1 MEVTT
6 AAESRRRVKS
16 PHHFPH
22 TQPLRLPQP
31 VRLQRDVRYDLE
43 VVFYPSDV
51 TNHYSGY
58 PITLC
63 GAEIWTCHGRGGKLR
78 LRCHGVNFR

>member
-1 MEVTT
+1 M
-6 AAESRRRVKS
+6 S
-16 PHHFPH
+16 PHHIPH
-22 TQPLRLPQP
+22 TAPLKLPQP
-31 VRLQRDVRYDLE
+31 VRLERNAHYDLE

-58 PITLC
+58 PITLT

-78 LRCHGVNFR
+78 LRYHGVNFR